1 MARELSLIYEHLMK
15 AEGIRSIVHAESA
28 AVWVG
33 FGTAALLQSW
43 TVVALRAVV

>member
-1 MARELSLIYEHLMK
+1 MK

-28 AVWVG
+28 AVWIRVRVG